1 MERNKD
7 KITFLISVLTLAGI
21 LAGYGIWVGNISTKV
36 DKLEKRTEKLE
47 TTLDTKIDG
56 LVANINKL
64 TVQTAVLSEK
74 VDQLK
79 KEISNNEK

>member
-7 KITFLISVLTLAGI
+7 KVTFLISVLTLAGI

-56 LVANINKL
+56 LVTNINQL

>member
-47 TTLDTKIDG
+47 TTLDAKIDG
-56 LVANINKL
+56 LVTNINQL

>member
-7 KITFLISVLTLAGI
+7 KITYVISVLTLAGI

-56 LVANINKL
+56 LVTNINQL

>member
-21 LAGYGIWVGNISTKV
+21 MAGYGIWVGNISTKV

-47 TTLDTKIDG
+47 TTLDKKIDG
-56 LVANINKL
+56 LVTNINQL

>member
-7 KITFLISVLTLAGI
+7 KITFLISALTLAGI

-56 LVANINKL
+56 LVTNINQL

>member
-56 LVANINKL
+56 LFTNINQL

>member
-21 LAGYGIWVGNISTKV
+21 MAGYGIWVGNISTKV

-56 LVANINKL
+56 LVSNINQL

>member
-21 LAGYGIWVGNISTKV
+21 LAGYGIWVGNISTKI

-56 LVANINKL
+56 LVTNINQL

>member
-1 MERNKD
+1 MEQNKD
-7 KITFLISVLTLAGI
+7 KITFLISVLTLTGI

-47 TTLDTKIDG
+47 TTLDMKIDV
-56 LVANINKL
+56 LVTNINQL

-79 KEISNNEK
+79 KEINNNEK

>member
-56 LVANINKL
+56 LVTNINQL

>member
-7 KITFLISVLTLAGI
+7 KITFLISSLTLAGI

-56 LVANINKL
+56 LVTNINQL

>member
-56 LVANINKL
+56 LVANINQL

>member
-47 TTLDTKIDG
+47 MGWD
-56 LVANINKL
+56 
-64 TVQTAVLSEK
+64 
-74 VDQLK
+74 
-79 KEISNNEK
+79 